1 MADLNIAM
9 KQLNEA
15 GTYDNLF
22 PKTKGSLVDGSVAN
36 ATLSD
41 NSTKLNGY
49 TYPQV
54 IQNAVNEAIAKG
66 VKIETGSYVGTG
78 TYGASHPNS
87 LTFSSSPSL
96 IFISSA
102 RQYQNTSSRVYVPDL
117 CYFVRSG
124 PTALTINTINTG
136 NANVSG
142 SVLYITWEHNG
153 ISFYNSN
160 SYGAA
165 IEGQNQLNGKN
176 TTYYY
181 ISIGQV

>member
-87 LTFSSSPSL
+87 LTFVKMP
-96 IFISSA
+96 
-102 RQYQNTSSRVYVPDL
+102 NKK
-117 CYFVRSG
+117 
-124 PTALTINTINTG
+124 
-136 NANVSG
+136 
-142 SVLYITWEHNG
+142 E
-153 ISFYNSN
+153 
-160 SYGAA
+160 A
-165 IEGQNQLNGKN
+165 I
-176 TTYYY
+176 
-181 ISIGQV
+181 